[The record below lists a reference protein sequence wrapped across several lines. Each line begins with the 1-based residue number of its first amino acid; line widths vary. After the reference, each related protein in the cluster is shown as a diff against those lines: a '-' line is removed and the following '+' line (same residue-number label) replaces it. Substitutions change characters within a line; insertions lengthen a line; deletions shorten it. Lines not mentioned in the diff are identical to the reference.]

1 MQTMILLKEDPS
13 RPGWYVSEQAHS
25 FVSRGGQWRL
35 TNRSH
40 VWHPPTDV
48 YEVEEAVIVRVEI
61 AGMQEDDFS
70 IALSDRNLVIRGFR
84 SDVAERRA
92 YHQMEIFFGEFMSEV
107 ELPCPVM
114 VDQATAEYRM
124 GFLRLVLPKVRPKII
139 RIK

>member
-1 MQTMILLKEDPS
+1 MQTIVLKEDVS
-13 RPGWYVSEQAHS
+13 RPGWYVTESVQS
-25 FVSRGGQWRL
+25 FTSRGGPWGL

-40 VWHPPTDV
+40 VWRPPTDV

-61 AGMQEDDFS
+61 AGMREDDFS

-92 YHQMEIFFGEFMSEV
+92 YHQMEIFFGEFVSEV
-107 ELPCPVM
+107 ELPCPV
-114 VDQATAEYRM
+114 VADQATAEYRM
-124 GFLRLVLPKVRPKII
+124 GFLRLVLPKVKPKVI